1 MINWTHAALLPAARR
16 IARHIQD
23 EWGLWVGVAVSDG
36 QIVPFP
42 RPATSDP
49 RPICQRFSVNGS
61 INGPIRS
68 CSGSVTSWVDDD
80 EHKPRVCHI
89 GLSAISVPIKRR
101 GKTLAVVYASG
112 FLPAEDAGQ
121 GADTIARSWRASDFD
136 DSDLGTMIDK
146 IPKLDRRKRDVV
158 HGLLRAIAA
167 DIESNG
173 EQIITADSSE
183 DDRFGLMIGRSEEM
197 QKLFRV
203 LKRVARSSTSVLIEG
218 ENGTGKELIARALH
232 QGSPRS
238 ELPLVIQNVAAIP
251 AELIESELFGHR
263 KGAFSGAHRDRV
275 GLFEMANNGT
285 FFLDEIG
292 EMTVNLQ
299 VKLLRVLQEGT
310 FLPVGDN
317 AFRKVD
323 VRMLCATNRE
333 LREEVKKGNF
343 REDLFFRINVITITA
358 PPLRHRIDD
367 IPILVEF
374 FVARAALEHDL
385 PKKQVSES
393 TLKRLME
400 HSWPGNVRELENEI
414 EKLVIMSGDSPMIED
429 TYLSLSTKSR
439 SQFSDVFTGDL
450 TLPAAVESLERHM
463 ILDGLK
469 RNQWNKSQT
478 ARDLGVSR
486 RNLIRKV
493 ADFGLEED
501 R

>member
-23 EWGLWVGVAVSDG
+23 EWGLWVGLATTDG

-42 RPATSDP
+42 KPPTSP
-49 RPICQRFSVNGS
+49 SRPICQHFAANRSTDGS
-61 INGPIRS
+61 IRT
-68 CSGSVTSWVDDD
+68 CAGSVTSWVDDD
-80 EHKPRVCHI
+80 EHKPRVCHV

-112 FLPAEDAGQ
+112 FLHGEDAAR
-121 GADTIARSWRASDFD
+121 GADLIAASLRAADFD
-136 DSDLGTMIDK
+136 ASQASSWIDA
-146 IPKLDRRKRDVV
+146 IPRLDRRKRDVV

-167 DIESNG
+167 DIEGHG
-173 EQIITADSSE
+173 EEIITLDASE
-183 DDRFGLMIGRSEEM
+183 DDRFGSMIGRSEEM

-203 LKRVARSSTSVLIEG
+203 LRRVSRSNTSVLIEG

-232 QGSPRS
+232 SGSTRS
-238 ELPLVIQNVAAIP
+238 DLPLVIQNVAAIP
-251 AELIESELFGHR
+251 AELIESELFGHK
-263 KGAFSGAHRDRV
+263 KGAFSGAHRDRE

-310 FLPVGDN
+310 FLPVGAS

-367 IPILVEF
+367 IPLLVDF
-374 FVARAALEHDL
+374 FVARAALHHDL
-385 PKKQVSES
+385 PKKQVSAE
-393 TLKRLME
+393 TLRRLMA

-414 EKLVIMSGDSPMIED
+414 EKLVIMSGDAPIIED
-429 TYLSLSTKSR
+429 TYLSLSTKTR
-439 SQFSDVFTGDL
+439 SQFSDVVTGDL
-450 TLPAAVESLERHM
+450 TMPAAVESLERHM